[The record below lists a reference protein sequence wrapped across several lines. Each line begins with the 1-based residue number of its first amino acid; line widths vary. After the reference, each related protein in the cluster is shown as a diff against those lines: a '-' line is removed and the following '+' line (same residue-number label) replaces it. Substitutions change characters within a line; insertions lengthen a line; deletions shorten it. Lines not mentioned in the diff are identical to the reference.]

1 MAISR
6 NEILF
11 LNSKNRYET
20 TDAST
25 YYLLLEHARRMRNN
39 PTEAEKILWKYLA
52 SNRMGVHFR
61 QQHPI
66 HGYIPDFVCLKQ
78 KLIIELDGGYH
89 LVGEQ
94 PQMDKERTEWLSKEG
109 YRVIRFTNED
119 VFNRLDEVLDKIAEE
134 LENASK

>member
-1 MAISR
+1 M
-6 NEILF
+6 
-11 LNSKNRYET
+11 NRYET

-25 YYLLLEHARRMRNN
+25 YYLLLEYARRMRNN

-66 HGYIPDFVCLKQ
+66 YGYIPDFVCLKQ

-94 PQMDKERTEWLSKEG
+94 P
-109 YRVIRFTNED
+109 
-119 VFNRLDEVLDKIAEE
+119 
-134 LENASK
+134 